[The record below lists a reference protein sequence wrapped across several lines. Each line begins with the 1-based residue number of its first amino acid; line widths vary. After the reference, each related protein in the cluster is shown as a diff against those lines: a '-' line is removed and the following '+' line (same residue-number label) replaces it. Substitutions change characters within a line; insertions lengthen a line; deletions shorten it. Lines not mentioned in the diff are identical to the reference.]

1 MAFAFRLMTSSD
13 LAEVLDLWADSW
25 SEAYPDIDFEAR
37 RGWFTE
43 HLANWQKDGGDV
55 WLQVQVGALAGLLC
69 LNAKSGHLDQI
80 CVCSGQKGGGAAD
93 ALMAHARAVSPS
105 GLHLDVNADNARA
118 IRFYQRHRFEKT
130 GEGINPNSGRPK
142 LLMRWQP

>member
-1 MAFAFRLMTSSD
+1 MRCAFRRMIPSD
-13 LAEVLDLWADSW
+13 LSEVLDLWAASW
-25 SEAYPDIDFEAR
+25 SEAYHDIDFEAR
-37 RGWFTE
+37 RAWFTD

-55 WLQVQVGALAGLLC
+55 WLQVQSGALVGLLC
-69 LNAKSGHLDQI
+69 LNSNSGHLDQI
-80 CVCSGQKGGGAAD
+80 CVSTSQKGSGAAD
-93 ALMAHARAVSPS
+93 ALMAHACAVSPL

-118 IRFYQRHRFEKT
+118 IRFYQRHGFEKT